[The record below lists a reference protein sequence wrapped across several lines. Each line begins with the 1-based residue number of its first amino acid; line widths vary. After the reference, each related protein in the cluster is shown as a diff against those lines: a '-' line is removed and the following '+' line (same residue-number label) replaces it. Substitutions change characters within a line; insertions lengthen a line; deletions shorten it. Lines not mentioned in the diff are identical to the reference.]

1 MRDNKEILE
10 EIKEQVIKDNYYSVD
25 NICLLA
31 MEQSNKEYKEDI
43 VNALENLFNNYRAID
58 GCYVI
63 EKSMLDNFIDNL
75 DTFGRIF

>member
-10 EIKEQVIKDNYYSVD
+10 EIKEQAIKDNYYSVD

-63 EKSMLDNFIDNL
+63 EKSVLDNFIDNL

>member
-10 EIKEQVIKDNYYSVD
+10 EIKEQAIKDNCYGVD
-25 NICLLA
+25 NVCLLA

-43 VNALENLFNNYRAID
+43 VNALENLSNDYRVID

-63 EKSMLDNFIDNL
+63 EKSVLDNFIDNL
-75 DTFGRIF
+75 DSFGTIF